1 MVVNMA
7 YLSELLSGLATTLEL
22 TVMSLLLG
30 GLLAVIFT
38 WLLDRRIP
46 VARQLVELF
55 LVVFTGTPLL
65 VQIFLI
71 YYGPAQFEWMKQSW
85 LWELLKEPWFCAILA
100 LGLNTAAY
108 STRLFKGALDAVPY
122 GEVLACKALGMTKGQ
137 TLNIKL
143 RHAMRRVV
151 PGYSN
156 EVILVLKGSSLASTI
171 TIMDM
176 MGIAQRLNA
185 QTYDTLGVFGVAGA
199 IYLAMNGSLTLA
211 FRWLERRALAFA
223 PHE

>member
-1 MVVNMA
+1 MA

-30 GLLAVIFT
+30 GLLALIFT

-199 IYLAMNGSLTLA
+199 IYLVMNGSLTLA

>member
-7 YLSELLSGLATTLEL
+7 YLYELLTGLATTLEL

-30 GLLAVIFT
+30 GLLALIFT

-137 TLNIKL
+137 TLNFKL
-143 RHAMRRVV
+143 RHTMRRVV

>member
-1 MVVNMA
+1 MV
-7 YLSELLSGLATTLEL
+7 YFFELLAGLATTLEL

-30 GLLAVIFT
+30 GVLALVFT

-46 VARQLVELF
+46 VASQLVELF

-85 LWELLKEPWFCAILA
+85 LWVLLKEPWFCAILA

-199 IYLAMNGSLTLA
+199 IYLAMNGTLTLA
-211 FRWLERRALAFA
+211 FRWLEQRALAFA